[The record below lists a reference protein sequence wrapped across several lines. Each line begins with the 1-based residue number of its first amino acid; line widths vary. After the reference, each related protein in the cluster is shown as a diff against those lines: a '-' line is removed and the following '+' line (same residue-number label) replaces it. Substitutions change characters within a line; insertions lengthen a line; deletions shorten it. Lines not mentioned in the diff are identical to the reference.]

1 MKNVI
6 NVFDFDGTL
15 FNSPSPSSE
24 LWDART
30 IGKLKNSFT
39 QYGYGWYRNILTLSD
54 KYIKRD
60 DFKMHVVADAI
71 KSIADPNAITVLLTG
86 RTVEFESI
94 IKSLLDEKGLTFD
107 YYGLKSVEAS
117 DTTVV
122 FKQNFVKKILELNPS
137 VDTINM
143 WDDRGKHIMRFKL
156 FLDSLGVK
164 SQLHHIDEK
173 DSVMEDKNLERE
185 LVELLLKD
193 ERIIRKPI
201 SNNIRYYGV
210 MLSEESKTTLIEK
223 LKDVIPVNWKV
234 ITNHM
239 TISLGAPPKG
249 AISEYLDTHM
259 GVSVNLSAT
268 EIGISNDAIA
278 VKINTDI
285 PTKNKIPHITIAV
298 PHGGRP
304 VHSNDIVNWKLLNQH
319 IELTGTIA
327 AQY

>member
-15 FNSPSPSSE
+15 FNSPSPSSN

-60 DFKMHVVADAI
+60 DFKMHVVNDAI
-71 KSIADPNAITVLLTG
+71 KSIKDPNAITVMLTG
-86 RTVEFESI
+86 RTVEFEPI
-94 IKSLLDEKGLTFD
+94 IRSLLDEKGLTFD

-117 DTTVV
+117 DSTVV

-143 WDDRGKHIMRFKL
+143 WDDRGKHIIRFKA

-173 DSVMEDKNLERE
+173 DSVMEDESLERE

-193 ERIIRKPI
+193 ERIIHKP
-201 SNNIRYYGV
+201 SNNNVRYCGV
-210 MLSEESKTTLIEK
+210 MLSEESKVILIER
-223 LKDVIPVNWKV
+223 LRDVIPVNWKV
-234 ITNHM
+234 IANHM
-239 TISLGAPPKG
+239 TISLGTPQKG
-249 AISEYLDTHM
+249 VISEYLDTHM